1 MLHTILTVFRQG
13 CISLNQ
19 TALDPR
25 RSRFASVRTSRLL
38 SKIYKSCPRWENVPF
53 PIDTDEL
60 FIYFNCVKAS
70 FASRCF
76 IERFVLTT
84 LGAL

>member
-38 SKIYKSCPRWENVPF
+38 SKIYKSRPRWENVPF

-70 FASRCF
+70 FASQCF
-76 IERFVLTT
+76 IERFVLTA
-84 LGAL
+84 LGVL